1 MEILKIYF
9 NHQSSCSNF
18 KLVTEWIIY
27 VNDFFIVWRGEK
39 KELKKKKRFDL
50 NINCAVPG

>member
-39 KELKKKKRFDL
+39 KELKKKKK
-50 NINCAVPG
+50 I